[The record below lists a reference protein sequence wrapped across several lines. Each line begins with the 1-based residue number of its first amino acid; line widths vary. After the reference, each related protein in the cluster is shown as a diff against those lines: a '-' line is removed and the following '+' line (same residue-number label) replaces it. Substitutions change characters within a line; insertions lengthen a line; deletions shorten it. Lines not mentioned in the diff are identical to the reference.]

1 MFFKPLDLNFCRDKG
16 IRQQQQCS
24 HKKKR
29 FSSQLL
35 LQKSRLNEMLWRFW
49 KFEVGFCYWIR
60 LWIDKELDLGW
71 MSNWTFK
78 VFVLWV
84 QGRRRIGEGNREK
97 EDHVLVSFFFPFFFC
112 FNSRNTRVTFLFFFI
127 NKNKQLSAK
136 SLKWHAT

>member
-1 MFFKPLDLNFCRDKG
+1 
-16 IRQQQQCS
+16 
-24 HKKKR
+24 
-29 FSSQLL
+29 
-35 LQKSRLNEMLWRFW
+35 
-49 KFEVGFCYWIR
+49 
-60 LWIDKELDLGW
+60 

-136 SLKWHAT
+136 SLK